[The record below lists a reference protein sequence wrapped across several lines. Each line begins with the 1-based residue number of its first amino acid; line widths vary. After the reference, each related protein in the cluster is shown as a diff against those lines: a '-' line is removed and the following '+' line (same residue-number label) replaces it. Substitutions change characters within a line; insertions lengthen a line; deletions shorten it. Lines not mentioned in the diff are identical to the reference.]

1 MREFYVP
8 NLFVSKNIF
17 YLCDLLGIKDSLR
30 MMNDHL
36 VELKDFLFLG
46 VFSQSFQTIKGIPA
60 PRLARAEV
68 TKQKTRLDIMAQ
80 VIDVMIKMWKSAGII
95 HADFSE
101 FNILYFQRQIWV
113 WFLHVICK
121 NSNIHELWVKHN
133 RNKTFLRSLMYLKLS
148 HVIIHLLW
156 IFCSEIVD
164 QLIAF
169 LLNNG
174 V

>member
-1 MREFYVP
+1 MRN
-8 NLFVSKNIF
+8 NLGFETF
-17 YLCDLLGIKDSLR
+17 YLYNL
-30 MMNDHL
+30 
-36 VELKDFLFLG
+36 
-46 VFSQSFQTIKGIPA
+46 QTSKGIPA

-68 TKQKTRLDIMAQ
+68 TKQKTRLDIMTQ

-113 WFLHVICK
+113 WFLSVFQKSDIFAIRK
-121 NSNIHELWVKHN
+121 G
-133 RNKTFLRSLMYLKLS
+133 RNENKPKPRSLMFLKLS

-156 IFCSEIVD
+156 IFYFEIVD
-164 QLIAF
+164 QSIDF
-169 LLNNG
+169 SLNNG